1 MVSDYFIRYA
11 VLYTNFKSRFPS
23 KDMFPVQ
30 VYGMP
35 DHSFSFDGIDLPD
48 DDGSNTPS
56 SSFSHESLYTY
67 TEEILLRE
75 DLYTEVGLSATI
87 PLQNM
92 LLVKS
97 NEHPEE
103 GSSSDEADPISL
115 VIYVS
120 RVPYVFRSSLHAP
133 PVSPFREECGSLSRP
148 CFTCDKVSR
157 LIQFFK

>member
-1 MVSDYFIRYA
+1 MVSVYFIRFV

-48 DDGSNTPS
+48 DDGSNIPS

-75 DLYTEVGLSATI
+75 DLYTEVVPLATI
-87 PLQNM
+87 HLQNI

-120 RVPYVFRSSLHAP
+120 RVPYVFQSSLHELPA
-133 PVSPFREECGSLSRP
+133 SPFREEFDSLAPP
-148 CFTCDKVSR
+148 CFYLCSCVSANS
-157 LIQFFK
+157 IF